1 LIAFIG
7 KQHNKTLEN
16 IFKKTYK
23 DLEFELAGSY
33 RRKNKDRAAAR
44 MD

>member
-1 LIAFIG
+1 LKIYLRKHI
-7 KQHNKTLEN
+7 
-16 IFKKTYK
+16 K